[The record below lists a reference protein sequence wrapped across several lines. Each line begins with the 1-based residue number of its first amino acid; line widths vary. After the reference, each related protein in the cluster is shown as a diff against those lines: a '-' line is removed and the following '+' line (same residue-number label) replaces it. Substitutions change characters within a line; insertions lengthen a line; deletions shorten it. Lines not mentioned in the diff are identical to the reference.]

1 MVESSSDSAPQP
13 HPLRGH
19 HFGTLLK
26 AYGSFGAAGT
36 ARDLILTMQE
46 YRRGATSDEVDLALL
61 DAPGLPQEEN
71 HWTAWEQA
79 YSVDMIGDTPAQ
91 AAQVQQGTE
100 KAISRFQQLDEDYP
114 VKIGV
119 GIMDDQCN
127 SCIFQRHCQNMSEA
141 SLRPDYNALTTVQSV
156 IEHLGLAARSV
167 VSGVEGDLQ
176 SWELVTDAATLRS
189 VVGYFQD
196 LNADDPQIPFE
207 NAAYNPAFHLFERPS
222 E

>member
-1 MVESSSDSAPQP
+1 
-13 HPLRGH
+13 
-19 HFGTLLK
+19 
-26 AYGSFGAAGT
+26 
-36 ARDLILTMQE
+36 MQE
-46 YRRGATSDEVDLALL
+46 YRRGATRDEVDLALL

-71 HWTAWEQA
+71 HWIAWEKA
-79 YSVDMIGDTPAQ
+79 YGVDMIGDTPAQ

-100 KAISRFQQLDEDYP
+100 EAISRFQQLDEDYP

-156 IEHLGLAARSV
+156 IEHLGLAAQST
-167 VSGVEGDLQ
+167 VSGVEGDLK
-176 SWELVTDAATLRS
+176 SWELATDAATIRS

-196 LNADDPQIPFE
+196 LNAEDPQIPFE
-207 NAAYNPAFHLFERPS
+207 NAAYNPAFNLFEQPS
-222 E
+222 K